1 MDLASAKMIGAGLAC
16 IALVGAGIG
25 IGNVFAALINS
36 LARNPAAQVT
46 PFAFLGFAL
55 AEATGL
61 FGLAIA
67 FLILFVFWGRRRS
80 RKIRAMP
87 QLDISTFPPQLIWLA
102 ITFIVLYL
110 LMAKLGLPRI
120 ARTLGVRRE
129 RIDTDLEKAQQM
141 KAEAEAVIAAYER
154 ALAEARQ
161 QAQQML
167 KETTDRLNAQAAE
180 RQRGLAEKLAAET
193 GAAERRIAEAKTVA
207 LGNIREVAVEVAR
220 AAAARLAGVEI
231 DAGRAAAAVD
241 AVMRERS

>member
-1 MDLASAKMIGAGLAC
+1 
-16 IALVGAGIG
+16 
-25 IGNVFAALINS
+25 
-36 LARNPAAQVT
+36 
-46 PFAFLGFAL
+46 
-55 AEATGL
+55 
-61 FGLAIA
+61 
-67 FLILFVFWGRRRS
+67 
-80 RKIRAMP
+80 MP

-110 LMAKLGLPRI
+110 LMARLGLPRS

>member
-1 MDLASAKMIGAGLAC
+1 
-16 IALVGAGIG
+16 
-25 IGNVFAALINS
+25 
-36 LARNPAAQVT
+36 
-46 PFAFLGFAL
+46 
-55 AEATGL
+55 
-61 FGLAIA
+61 
-67 FLILFVFWGRRRS
+67 
-80 RKIRAMP
+80 MP

-110 LMAKLGLPRI
+110 LMARLGLPRI